1 MQTRMELHIRSLATA
16 PHTSMQTEAVKRGS
30 RSQEDRESQ
39 TRCSLGFQ
47 VSVLARVQTEVAT
60 QRASV
65 ASKQQQP
72 LNIYSATLVL
82 PNLYAIEA
90 CVALTLT

>member
-1 MQTRMELHIRSLATA
+1 MELYIRSLATA

-47 VSVLARVQTEVAT
+47 SH
-60 QRASV
+60 
-65 ASKQQQP
+65 
-72 LNIYSATLVL
+72 
-82 PNLYAIEA
+82 
-90 CVALTLT
+90 

>member
-47 VSVLARVQTEVAT
+47 SQSLQECKLRWQHNA
-60 QRASV
+60 
-65 ASKQQQP
+65 
-72 LNIYSATLVL
+72 L
-82 PNLYAIEA
+82 PWHRNNNNH
-90 CVALTLT
+90 